1 VTVTEELGKSRTR
14 QSVEQTAAHR
24 DRCLVNAL
32 INIARQLVALWP
44 RPAVH
49 EQEPRSPL
57 SGALWWGRREL
68 NPHALP
74 GTRT

>member
-1 VTVTEELGKSRTR
+1 MKVIEELRKSKNR
-14 QSVEQTAAHR
+14 QSVEQAVTYR

-32 INIARQLVALWP
+32 IIVAAQLMAP
-44 RPAVH
+44 RPRLAVK